1 MFDYESMIK
10 RAIKFFPT
18 WSDIRK
24 RYKKSNGGKLLSS
37 ITEESVSIEDAIQE
51 YIDYYFLVNY
61 EGKESEIIDFAYRTN
76 IGKITNPKEIKI
88 EYENKQYSVTTDID
102 EFNNNNY
109 KFYYENGY
117 IYMRYEIYKSNTIKV
132 FMNNNDN
139 SLDYELELYHV
150 WNIYDEFATFLG
162 IQRHEKET
170 NLELYNRMLYFNK
183 NKPNGTVDG
192 LKHALISELMIYE
205 PNIKE
210 SDIKIKK
217 AEAEDLRKPY
227 QDYNELLDKLNEMNK
242 DIYRWKRWDLD
253 EWLYNFKT
261 LEYLPYKWDEV
272 LTKWQNGIGYDDD
285 LKVIVSSNTNET
297 DANITLY
304 KKSQE
309 KLLSYIH
316 NNDIYKP
323 INFKLKQYK
332 DVLNSIPVNYKIQ
345 ASPMTEIK
353 PSEFK
358 MNIYENTFVDERVSV
373 ESICS
378 NTIYKDIVKTDNS
391 EITDIY
397 PYKLQ
402 FLPRDGNY
410 DIEIKKARVLYKKDG
425 QTDHIKDLLIPNSM
439 FILNS
444 LGYLVNNS
452 NKKNI
457 RNLTKLNSYSG
468 LINVDSGGITLANNT
483 IQGSGSINVNGLGG
497 SILSY
502 VIDCDLSKMPIKYI
516 KYNTADCEWNSATE
530 QLFLLNNSRNKTV
543 EIDIDANEL
552 SFDVQCDNAV
562 LVYVYNKETD
572 NWSPEEVIGP
582 NATWS
587 SNKTKKPRNIKV
599 KIESNSNDNVILGN
613 FKYSKYELQFNTSK
627 NSLFEQNGII
637 YLPNLIENTLYFKLI
652 SYSGSN
658 PIIKGIYIGEDIT
671 NTVYTTTSFDYEAG
685 FTRVIEVECNCSINL
700 LKMNF
705 SSTKVD
711 TVYEDYSTYTSYK
724 GTTDESWVRLN
735 LEDYSSI
742 DQIITPKGSI
752 EMIEESGVIYYN
764 LKLSKGDSVSYIRI
778 IGNKNIEKQVISLHD
793 MILTYNP
800 NFDIG
805 KDKVYCSRLTNGLI
819 ISKNGD
825 NSSLSI
831 IQLDNKLFSGLN
843 ILKYEFSEIPDN
855 LNIVWG
861 TSDNKKNYGFIHT
874 GDFEYIAFYKADS
887 EIHTALNSYNLFL
900 NEIRDIKIVNN
911 FNPTLD
917 SNALNFYTVEPY
929 NCSSD
934 IDIRF
939 NNDLDADTDFNKL
952 KKWCVGQKTL
962 SIKCDMDLMNS
973 IIYNASET
981 YISEEVKL
989 NQLVPIKET
998 YNDNTIHTNRCV
1010 IDCTDDMQ
1018 IIYKTYDGTS
1028 DTEDLLIKEAVKIQN
1043 DGFKKLEYSNID
1055 KILYIGSDMA
1065 GNANTVDQFTD
1076 YNILND
1082 EGIIIWNNLTNNIG
1096 KIIYI
1101 QYTIKQPIAFLLSD
1115 ELLYKT
1121 ISYNI
1126 NAYKEIAKYN
1136 IKNMHNGDTYNLNK
1150 LDKFKECDLVYVSCT
1165 EPTFEAIMTDD
1176 IIKFNK
1182 YSTENNVL
1190 VKTGYYYINGKEYY
1204 LFSNDGTL
1212 KLDTDDNMY
1221 SENIDIEDGQIITY
1235 KTTDNRLKN
1244 TSMIQK
1250 GINNLFNFDYRDT
1263 LVKGISNFNKFTSCD
1278 SFYKWHT
1285 NGITISLTDK
1295 YKELGCNDLAL
1306 AFTDA
1311 KDWGYSYINIT
1322 DYLYDDKESF
1332 ISFISSGIKVYIGH
1346 ESKFLN
1352 IDLNDSFNI
1361 KIDEEIKSNT
1371 NLKSYT
1377 LIKEKDTKYYLIV
1390 QGNGVLDDIIIT
1402 DNVLD
1407 IFLCHN
1413 RNIDQLGLDLNDT
1426 KAEGDIY
1433 RLELDDKDA
1442 LNNYCA
1448 SMCSDGRIR
1457 TTSRLDWNI
1466 TKLAK
1471 YSTREQWLKFD
1482 INNLIIEDTYIQAP
1496 DNQTATAT
1504 MTEPIFIENPYTVN
1518 RLIFKVNDIDLD
1530 ELNDIKIYVYTS
1542 NERNGQYRLY
1552 TFFNNNYGFV
1562 YGDYISRYIKVKL
1575 EIPKGKVVNNLCIY
1589 AEYKSEE
1596 NNIIKAETLNTGYLT
1611 SNIFDS
1617 QECLRYKVSNIDVE
1631 DISDLKDI
1639 EVSIR
1644 AAGNNINI
1652 WTDWQTIKLKETNN
1666 IIFNN
1671 ARYFQIKILLKS
1683 KYAYI
1688 KFNNIDLEVI

>member
-24 RYKKSNGGKLLSS
+24 RYKKSNGGNLLSS
-37 ITEESVSIEDAIQE
+37 ITEESVSVEDAIQE

-61 EGKESEIIDFAYRTN
+61 EGKESEVMAFAYRTN
-76 IGKITNPKEIKI
+76 IGKTTNSKNLRI
-88 EYENKQYSVTTDID
+88 EYDGKQYPVTTSID
-102 EFNNNNY
+102 DFNNNDS

-117 IYMRYEIYKSNTIKV
+117 IYMRYELYVSDSIKLFV
-132 FMNNNDN
+132 NNDN
-139 SLDYELELYHV
+139 SLEYKLELYHV

-162 IQRHEKET
+162 MQRHEKET

-183 NKPNGTVDG
+183 NKPNGTAEG

-205 PNIKE
+205 PDIKE
-210 SDIKIKK
+210 SDIEIKK
-217 AEAEDLRKPY
+217 AEAEDLRRPY
-227 QDYNELLDKLNEMNK
+227 QDYDSLLDKLNEINK
-242 DIYRWKRWDLD
+242 DVYRWKRWDLD
-253 EWLYNFKT
+253 EWTYSFKT
-261 LEYLPYKWDEV
+261 LEYLPYKWNET
-272 LTKWQNGIGYDDD
+272 LTKWQNGIGYNDD
-285 LKVIVSSNTNET
+285 LKVIVSSSTNET

-304 KKSQE
+304 EKSQE

-332 DVLNSIPVNYKIQ
+332 DVLNSIPVSYKIQ

-358 MNIYENTFVDERVSV
+358 MNIYENTYVDERVSV

-378 NTIYKDIVKTDNS
+378 TTINKDVMKVDNS

-410 DIEIKKARVLYKKDG
+410 DIEIKKARILYKKDG
-425 QTDHIKDLLIPNSM
+425 KTDHVQDLLIPNSM
-439 FILNS
+439 FVLNS
-444 LGYLVNNS
+444 LGYLVSNS
-452 NKKNI
+452 SKKNI
-457 RNLTKLNSYSG
+457 KNLAKLNSYNG
-468 LINVDSGGITLANNT
+468 LINVDTGGITLANNT
-483 IQGSGSINVNGLGG
+483 VQGSGSISINGLGG

-502 VIDCDLSKMPIKYI
+502 AIDCDLSKMPNRYI

-530 QLFLLNNSRNKTV
+530 QLFLLNNGRNKTV

-552 SFDVQCDNAV
+552 SFDIQCENAV
-562 LVYVYNKETD
+562 LVYVYNEDTN

-587 SNKTKKPRNIKV
+587 SNKTKKFRNIKI
-599 KIESNSNDNVILGN
+599 KIESNSDDKVVIGN
-613 FKYSKYELQFNTSK
+613 FKYSKYELQFSTNK
-627 NSLFEQNGII
+627 NNLFEQNGIT

-671 NTVYTTTSFDYEAG
+671 NAAYTTVSFDYEAG
-685 FTRVIEVECNCSINL
+685 FTRVVEIECNCKINL

-711 TVYEDYSTYTSYK
+711 TIYEDYSTYTSYK
-724 GTTDESWVRLN
+724 GTTDEAWIRLN
-735 LEDYSSI
+735 LENYSSI
-742 DQIITPKGSI
+742 EQIITPKGSI
-752 EMIEESGVIYYN
+752 EMIEESGVTYYN
-764 LKLSKGDSVSYIRI
+764 LRLNKGDAVSYIRI
-778 IGNKNIEKQVISLHD
+778 VGNKNIEKRVLSLYD

-800 NFDIG
+800 NFNIG
-805 KDKVYCSRLTNGLI
+805 KDKVYCSKLTNGLI

-831 IQLDNKLFSGLN
+831 MQLDNNLFAGLN
-843 ILKYEFSEIPDN
+843 ILKYEFSEIPND

-861 TSDNKKNYGFIHT
+861 TSDNKKNYGFVHT

-887 EIHTALNSYNLFL
+887 EIHTALNSYNLFI
-900 NEIRDIKIVNN
+900 NEVRDIKIVNN

-917 SNALNFYTVEPY
+917 SNTLNFYTVEPY
-929 NCSSD
+929 KNSTD
-934 IDIRF
+934 VDIRF

-962 SIKCDMDLMNS
+962 SIKCDLDLMNS
-973 IIYNASET
+973 IIYNVSET
-981 YISEEVKL
+981 YVSEEVKL
-989 NQLVPIKET
+989 NQLIPIKET
-998 YNDNTIHTNRCV
+998 YNDNTVHTNRCV
-1010 IDCTDDMQ
+1010 IDSTEDMQ
-1018 IIYKTYDGTS
+1018 VIYKTYDGTS
-1028 DTEDLLIKEAVKIQN
+1028 DTKDLLIKEAVEIQS
-1043 DGFKKLEYSNID
+1043 DGFKKLEYANID
-1055 KILYIGSDMA
+1055 RIFYIGSDMGGTA
-1065 GNANTVDQFTD
+1065 SSTDQFTD
-1076 YNILND
+1076 YSLLEK
-1082 EGIIIWNNLTNNIG
+1082 EGIIIWNNLANNLG
-1096 KIIYI
+1096 KVIYI

-1115 ELLYKT
+1115 EFLYKT

-1126 NAYKEIAKYN
+1126 NAYKEIARYN
-1136 IKNMHNGDTYNLNK
+1136 IKDMSNGDTYNLNK
-1150 LDKFKECDLVYVSCT
+1150 LDKFKDCDLIYVSCT

-1221 SENIDIEDGQIITY
+1221 SENIDIEDGRILTY

-1278 SFYKWHT
+1278 SFYKWCT
-1285 NGITISLTDK
+1285 NGMKISLTDK
-1295 YKELGCNDLAL
+1295 YGELGCNDLAL
-1306 AFTDA
+1306 AFTNA

-1322 DYLYDDKESF
+1322 DYLYDDKESH
-1332 ISFISSGIKVYIGH
+1332 ISFISSGVKVYIGH

-1377 LIKEKDTKYYLIV
+1377 LSKKKDTKYYLIV
-1390 QGNGVLDDIIIT
+1390 KGNGILDDIIIT

-1407 IFLCHN
+1407 IFSCHN
-1413 RNIDQLGLDLNDT
+1413 RNIDQLGFDLSDNKT
-1426 KAEGDIY
+1426 EGDIY

-1448 SMCSDGRIR
+1448 SIGSDGRIR

-1471 YSTREQWLKFD
+1471 YSTREEWLKFD
-1482 INNLIIEDTYIQAP
+1482 INNLIVEDTYIQAP
-1496 DNQTATAT
+1496 SNQMGSAM

-1518 RLIFKVNDIDLD
+1518 RLVFKVNDVDLD
-1530 ELNDIKIYVYTS
+1530 ELKNIKIYVYTS

-1552 TFFNNNYGFV
+1552 TFFDNNYGFV
-1562 YGDYISRYIKVKL
+1562 YGDYVSRYIKVKL
-1575 EIPKGKVVNNLCIY
+1575 EIPKNKVVNNLAIY
-1589 AEYKSEE
+1589 AEYKSED

-1617 QECLRYKVSNIDVE
+1617 QECLRYKLSNIDVE
-1631 DISDLKDI
+1631 DISDLKDVEI
-1639 EVSIR
+1639 SIR
-1644 AAGNNINI
+1644 AAGNNINV
-1652 WTDWQTIKLKETNN
+1652 WTDWQLIKLKEANN
-1666 IIFNN
+1666 IAFNN

-1683 KYAYI
+1683 KYAYV